1 MLAWLKTQLYV
12 LNEPEEYYIHLRDL
26 NKNTGF
32 HSVIKKKLIGI
43 GKHLSYVNIRC
54 WANWIFMEN
63 QEIILPDL
71 YEYIFDYIQMI
82 RIIIDLLYSQDRG
95 GNYYVWFLWYA
106 RTIYLNN
113 NLFEYEEYHI
123 WRVSYRF

>member
-95 GNYYVWFLWYA
+95 GNYYV
-106 RTIYLNN
+106 
-113 NLFEYEEYHI
+113 
-123 WRVSYRF
+123 